1 MMKFLNV
8 FIITIISVLLFAC
21 GDSRGADKEEFAAAW
36 AEEMGDDS
44 SETGACVADAMSDAL
59 DDDAWALVMFE
70 VRDDQEG
77 GEAYVAENELVQ
89 EDFEEQFE
97 SALMS
102 AMEGCTPEAG

>member
-1 MMKFLNV
+1 MKFLNV

-36 AEEMGDDS
+36 ADEMGDDS
-44 SETGACVADAMSDAL
+44 TEMGSCVANAVSDAL
-59 DDDAWALVMFE
+59 DDDAWALVMFQ

-77 GEAYVAENELVQ
+77 GEAYVAENELVA

-102 AMEGCTPEAG
+102 AMEGCAPEAG